1 MKINGFNN
9 PLKNIDGFHEIH
21 QTHAKGAPKDQWK
34 FSIQFNVWDYFYY
47 NLVSLDIIAFLV
59 PKSP

>member
-1 MKINGFNN
+1 MKIDRFKN
-9 PLKNIDGFHEIH
+9 PLINIDGFHE
-21 QTHAKGAPKDQWK
+21 THANGAPKDQWN
-34 FSIQFNVWDYFYY
+34 FSSQFNVWDYFYY